1 MKNHQKRI
9 NETKYDALL
18 TAIMSDENAPTISD
32 EKITELLIFFEE
44 NQQKIKKPLIRLIDI
59 VSNISI
65 QDLFGESQNLLDN
78 ISNEFEKIDTT
89 IDEFLRE
96 MGLLS
101 DYLIDSENE
110 DVYKKSVDILNEY
123 EKISSASNGVNLIIA
138 GLKDLIDN
146 VKEQSHDE
154 VANMISLGRNPFEI
168 V

>member
-78 ISNEFEKIDTT
+78 LSNEFEKIDTT